1 MWIYFL
7 IAAVILILYFIY
19 KWNEQEKEIKLAKAQ
34 KEEQD
39 ANRQSYNSKCII
51 VKINY
56 REGKI
61 SVDDA
66 WKQLEEIGDKFNIP
80 EDERTTSL
88 QGSWSG
94 AYNDGRRWTVKDEPG
109 WEQNIPK
116 EK

>member
-1 MWIYFL
+1 MWI
-7 IAAVILILYFIY
+7 ILIIIVALLILFFIY
-19 KWNEQEKEIKLAKAQ
+19 QYKEAEKERIRKCELQ
-34 KEEQD
+34 LEWE
-39 ANRQSYNSKCII
+39 ANRQGYNGKCIQ

-94 AYNDGRRWTVKDEPG
+94 RYSDGRRWTIKDEPG
-109 WEQNIPK
+109 WEKNIPK
-116 EK
+116 G